1 MSILR
6 PVVFALVSLPLLIA
20 SGCGPKSVDDTK
32 AVATVNGENITENDL
47 QKYLA
52 LRQSTQAALPDKD
65 KELKV
70 ARDELIDRALL
81 AKHAVDSQ
89 LDREPD
95 VHFRLKQTRVN
106 ILAQAVINNYLKDR
120 PVTDEDTKKRFQQ
133 EFEQTDKNE
142 YRVRHI
148 LVKTQDE
155 AKDILAQLSKG
166 AAFAA
171 LAKQKSTDLFSKDK
185 GGDLGWINQG
195 MGFVPEFFSAVA
207 AMKKGD
213 VSKAPVKSDFGWHVM
228 KLEDTRA
235 LKLPTYE
242 QFVANPQAQERLR
255 RKIQEERINA
265 LLKELKDK
273 AKIEIK

>member
-20 SGCGPKSVDDTK
+20 SGCGPKSVDDSK
-32 AVATVNGENITENDL
+32 AVATVNGESITENDL

-81 AKHAVDSQ
+81 AKHAVDSR

-148 LVKTQDE
+148 LVKTEDE
-155 AKDILAQLSKG
+155 AKDVLAQLHKG

-213 VSKAPVKSDFGWHVM
+213 ISKAPVKSDFGWHVM

-242 QFVANPQAQERLR
+242 QFIANPQAQDRLR

-265 LLKELKDK
+265 LLAELKDK

>member
-52 LRQSTQAALPDKD
+52 LRQSTQAALPDKE

-133 EFEQTDKNE
+133 EFEQTDKSE

-148 LVKTQDE
+148 LVKTEDE
-155 AKDILAQLSKG
+155 AKDLLAQLHKG